1 MCSPVGFCYVIFH
14 TSKLFR
20 SCPHTSYSMCTLTLL
35 PSCCWL
41 LASWEP
47 CHWVGKMPKVSHLH
61 PMLPVKEKKTNQNL
75 QGRTSWRTAPTTE
88 TPICI
93 PPAALL
99 PHTAACKPTAARIL
113 PASCAHSRASLH
125 TKRQRRHQLSQ
136 PHIRALTGRGHTEE
150 SCSLPHTGWKGQK

>member
-1 MCSPVGFCYVIFH
+1 MVRGPREASQQHKIPATLLPTPMCSPVGFCYVIFH

-61 PMLPVKEKKTNQNL
+61 
-75 QGRTSWRTAPTTE
+75 
-88 TPICI
+88 
-93 PPAALL
+93 